1 MKEIIENHLASAVE
15 TYIKQQNAS
24 INDAPSIEIDHTNDP
39 KHGDFASNI
48 AMILAK
54 PIGLPPRDIA
64 NGIIQCLSEFPF
76 LDKCE
81 IAGPGFINFFLTKD
95 AYYQIIPEILEQAKD
110 YGKSEL
116 GNSKKILLEYVSSN
130 PTGPI
135 HIGHGRGAAYGSVL
149 ANLLSTTGH
158 EVTREYYVNDYGR
171 QMDILTI
178 SVWLRY
184 LNLQND
190 HDTPF
195 PQNGYHGQYIS
206 DIASAIFNETK
217 SLPQPESGELQ
228 SIINGHTEE
237 DKKLDEIIELAKN
250 TLKQQYNEV
259 VFTHA
264 LDNILAGIKQDL
276 NEFGVGFD
284 RWYSERSLVDKNLI
298 SECMDKLESTG
309 DIYEKEGA
317 KWFKSTAYGDEKDRV
332 VVRENGQTTYF
343 ASDIAY
349 HVDKYNRGFDEIIN
363 IWGADH
369 HGYISRVKGALKAFG
384 KDPANLKI
392 LLVQFATLY
401 KGDEKLQMSTRSGDY
416 VTLKQLRD
424 EVGNDATRF
433 FYVMRKAEQ
442 HLDFDL
448 ELAKS
453 ESNANPVYYI
463 QYAHAR
469 ICSVFKQL
477 TERKLNFDIEMGI
490 KSLSLLENESEI
502 SLVKAIARYPEVIN
516 LASRNLEPHQLSFYL
531 RDLANDFH
539 AYYNSCQFLVENESL
554 RQARFCLISATR
566 QVIQNG
572 LGILGV
578 SAPEEM

>member
-15 TYIKQQNAS
+15 TYIKQQNVS
-24 INDAPSIEIDHTNDP
+24 INAAPSVEIDHTNDP
-39 KHGDFASNI
+39 QHGDFASNI

-54 PIGLPPRDIA
+54 PIGLPPREIA
-64 NGIIQCLSEFPF
+64 NGIIQCLSEFPL

-110 YGKSEL
+110 YGKSES

-158 EVTREYYVNDYGR
+158 KVTREYYVNDYGR

-184 LNLQND
+184 LNLQNG
-190 HDTPF
+190 HDIPF
-195 PQNGYHGQYIS
+195 PQNAYHGQYIS
-206 DIASAIFNETK
+206 DIASAIYNKAK
-217 SLPQPESGELQ
+217 SLPQPEPGELQ

-250 TLKQQYNEV
+250 TLKQQYHEV

-264 LDNILAGIKQDL
+264 LDDILAGIKQDL

-317 KWFKSTAYGDEKDRV
+317 RWFKSTAYGDEKDRV
-332 VVRENGQTTYF
+332 VVRENGLTTYF

-384 KDPANLKI
+384 KDPAKLKI

-469 ICSVFKQL
+469 ICSVFKQM
-477 TERKLNFDIEMGI
+477 TERNLNFDIETGI
-490 KSLSLLENESEI
+490 KSLSLLETESELK
-502 SLVKAIARYPEVIN
+502 LVKAIARYPEVIN
-516 LASRNLEPHQLSFYL
+516 IAARNLEPHQLSFYL
-531 RDLANDFH
+531 RELANDFH
-539 AYYNSCQFLVENESL
+539 AYYNSCQFLVENDAL

>member
-24 INDAPSIEIDHTNDP
+24 LDDVPSVEIDRASDP
-39 KHGDFASNI
+39 RHGDFASNI

-54 PIGLPPRDIA
+54 PIGKPPRDIA

-76 LDKCE
+76 LEKCE
-81 IAGPGFINFFLTKD
+81 IAGPGFINFFLAKD
-95 AYYQIIPEILEQAKD
+95 AYFQIIPEILEATED
-110 YGKSEL
+110 YGKSDL

-190 HDTPF
+190 HDVPF
-195 PQNGYHGQYIS
+195 PQNAYHGQYIS
-206 DIASAIFNETK
+206 DIASTIFNK
-217 SLPQPESGELQ
+217 NKNLPQPEPGELP

-250 TLKQQYNEV
+250 TLKQDYHKELFV
-259 VFTHA
+259 HA
-264 LDNILAGIKQDL
+264 LNDILAGIKQDL
-276 NEFGVGFD
+276 SEFGVEFD
-284 RWYSERSLVDKNLI
+284 KWYSERSLVDKNLI
-298 SECMDKLESTG
+298 SKCIDKLESTG
-309 DIYEKEGA
+309 DIYEKDRA
-317 KWFKSTAYGDEKDRV
+317 SWFKSTAYGDEKDRV
-332 VVRENGQTTYF
+332 VVRENGLSTYF

-349 HVDKYNRGFDEIIN
+349 HIDKYNRGFDEIIN

-369 HGYISRVKGALKAFG
+369 HGYISRVRGALKASG
-384 KDPANLKI
+384 KNPDKLKI

-469 ICSVFKQL
+469 ICSVFKQMV
-477 TERKLNFDIEMGI
+477 ERNLNFDMETGF
-490 KSLSLLENESEI
+490 KSLSLLENESEL
-502 SLVKAIARYPEVIN
+502 SLVKAIARYPEVVN
-516 LASRNLEPHQLSFYL
+516 LAAKNLEPHQLSFYL
-531 RDLANDFH
+531 RELANDFH
-539 AYYNSCQFLVENESL
+539 AYYNSCQFLVENNAL

-566 QVIQNG
+566 QVIKNG

>member
-250 TLKQQYNEV
+250 TLKQQYHEV

>member
-24 INDAPSIEIDHTNDP
+24 LDDVPSVEIDRASDP
-39 KHGDFASNI
+39 RHGDFASNI

-54 PIGLPPRDIA
+54 PIGKPPRDIA

-76 LDKCE
+76 LEKCE
-81 IAGPGFINFFLTKD
+81 IAGPGFINFFLAKD
-95 AYYQIIPEILEQAKD
+95 AYFQIIPEILEATED
-110 YGKSEL
+110 YGKSDL

-190 HDTPF
+190 HDVPF
-195 PQNGYHGQYIS
+195 PQNAYHGQYIS
-206 DIASAIFNETK
+206 DIASTIFNK
-217 SLPQPESGELQ
+217 NKNLPQPEPGELP

-250 TLKQQYNEV
+250 TLKQDYHKELFV
-259 VFTHA
+259 HA
-264 LDNILAGIKQDL
+264 LNDILAGIKQDL
-276 NEFGVGFD
+276 SEFGVEFD
-284 RWYSERSLVDKNLI
+284 KWYSERSLVDKNLI
-298 SECMDKLESTG
+298 LKCIDKLESTG
-309 DIYEKEGA
+309 DIYEKDRA
-317 KWFKSTAYGDEKDRV
+317 SWFKSTAYGDEKDRV
-332 VVRENGQTTYF
+332 VVRENGLSTYF

-349 HVDKYNRGFDEIIN
+349 HIDKYNRGFDEIIN

-369 HGYISRVKGALKAFG
+369 HGYISRVRGALKASG
-384 KDPANLKI
+384 KNPDKLKI

-469 ICSVFKQL
+469 ICSVFKQMV
-477 TERKLNFDIEMGI
+477 ERNLNFDMETGF
-490 KSLSLLENESEI
+490 KSLSLLENESEL
-502 SLVKAIARYPEVIN
+502 SLVKAIARYPEVVN
-516 LASRNLEPHQLSFYL
+516 LAAKNLEPHQLSFYL
-531 RDLANDFH
+531 RELANDFH
-539 AYYNSCQFLVENESL
+539 AYYNSCQFLVENNAL

-566 QVIQNG
+566 QVIKNG

>member
-1 MKEIIENHLASAVE
+1 
-15 TYIKQQNAS
+15 
-24 INDAPSIEIDHTNDP
+24 
-39 KHGDFASNI
+39 
-48 AMILAK
+48 MILAK
-54 PIGLPPRDIA
+54 PIGLPPREIA
-64 NGIIQCLSEFPF
+64 NGIIQCLSEFPL

-110 YGKSEL
+110 YGKSES

-158 EVTREYYVNDYGR
+158 KVTREYYVNDYGR

-184 LNLQND
+184 LNLQNG
-190 HDTPF
+190 HDIPF
-195 PQNGYHGQYIS
+195 PQNAYHGQYIS
-206 DIASAIFNETK
+206 DIASAIYNKAK
-217 SLPQPESGELQ
+217 SLPQPEPGELQ

-250 TLKQQYNEV
+250 TLKQQYHEV

-264 LDNILAGIKQDL
+264 LDDILAGIKQDL

-317 KWFKSTAYGDEKDRV
+317 RWFKSTAYGDEKDRV
-332 VVRENGQTTYF
+332 VVRENGLTTYF

-384 KDPANLKI
+384 KDPAKLKI

-469 ICSVFKQL
+469 ICSVFKQM
-477 TERKLNFDIEMGI
+477 TERNLNFDIETGI
-490 KSLSLLENESEI
+490 KSLSLLETESELK
-502 SLVKAIARYPEVIN
+502 LVKAIARYPEVIN
-516 LASRNLEPHQLSFYL
+516 IAARNLEPHQLSFYL
-531 RDLANDFH
+531 RELANDFH
-539 AYYNSCQFLVENESL
+539 AYYNSCQFLVENDAL